1 MFTYGK
7 GGTRGHYSVSRHK
20 ELELQYLFLG
30 PVDLWLSKVDWVPSR
45 DSWPIWV
52 KQKLVETGRERE
64 RVMPKKLKQ
73 PLDAEEALRKV
84 NQK

>member
-1 MFTYGK
+1 MKTRIFLAGLLSLYKSVEVLEVRPFQIKSMFTYGK

-45 DSWPIWV
+45 DS
-52 KQKLVETGRERE
+52 
-64 RVMPKKLKQ
+64 
-73 PLDAEEALRKV
+73 
-84 NQK
+84 